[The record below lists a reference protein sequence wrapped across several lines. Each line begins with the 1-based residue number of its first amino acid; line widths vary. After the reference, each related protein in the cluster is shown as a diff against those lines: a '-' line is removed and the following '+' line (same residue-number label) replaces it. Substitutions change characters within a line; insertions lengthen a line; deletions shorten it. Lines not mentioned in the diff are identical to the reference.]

1 MKLNSRYKDT
11 LLLIGDANSDRSG
24 LYSVFESSYY
34 LLEAENAAQGA
45 LLLAQNAP
53 YIAVVLA
60 DIPLDNGDE
69 LRSLVEAARSDE
81 EHQIPVIAV
90 INPGSTGENEEY
102 AFVLGA
108 ADVVL
113 KPYTKLA
120 VQHRVQVLVDLHQ
133 HQWHL
138 EQLVENQSNT
148 IRAANQTVLD
158 TLSSVI
164 EYRSTES
171 GNHVLRIRGFTKIL
185 LQELAGSYPEYQLDE
200 TTIDIITSAAALHD
214 IGKVSVPDHILNK
227 PGKLTEEE
235 YRIMKE
241 HTTIGSEMVEG
252 FKGLGDTTYLRYIYN
267 IARYHHERWDGG
279 GYPEGLVGDQIPIC
293 AQVVGLTDAFD
304 ALTTQRVYKSACS
317 YDTAVNMILNGECGA
332 FSPKV
337 LECFKRTRQQ
347 MVELANKY
355 ADGHSPKSDDIRMPL
370 PGPVQKTFALDA
382 MQLSQMKYHTLL
394 HHMNDTVIEMD
405 LDNRIYHV
413 VYNPNPDFVALLE
426 NTTFEQLSER
436 IIGRCVHPEDAQEVA
451 AQYATGMTQLFRQGF
466 RKHSFGCRMF
476 SPAHDAYRPY
486 EITFQRLNTGNPD
499 QRMVMVIFH
508 ALGGGKEVTAP
519 TPVKPLSLLASP
531 MMYDLNNAA
540 LCCLSDEA
548 MTVREGT
555 SSLTPLTGYA
565 IDDIWHE
572 FGNSFMEMVLPEDR
586 AAVAAVMLR
595 QDIRRGRTECEFR
608 IRHKRGD
615 PIWVQCR
622 CRAQVAADG
631 VEYRYLTL
639 TDVTRLK
646 EQQIFLE
653 QTLHRNQIAYEQTT
667 NAVFEWDL
675 ITDTFTC
682 SDKIRQRLGYNVEG
696 LKFSE
701 TLAGANTFHPDDLP
715 LLQSKLRELRTDKTS
730 GVVDVR
736 IANSEG
742 RYCWNRVRATAVT
755 GESGQVERL
764 VGIVYDIDDLK
775 SDALDMKKQAQRD
788 GLTKLLNKSS
798 TQRAIV
804 EYLRDRDDRSLAAM
818 LLLDLDNFKTVN
830 DSLGHMYGDAVLTQV
845 GTTLRNMFRSHD
857 VVGRIGGDEFMIL
870 LKDLPNLDVIRD
882 RCKLL
887 VETLQNQ
894 LHQLM
899 PNLSVSVSVGAA
911 VAPRDGIA
919 FADLYRHSD
928 EALYTAKRRGKNQY
942 KIYSRNDQ
950 YDAMADPGSR
960 TTDIDS
966 DNHPIMNDDA
976 LMRFAFRS
984 LYESRDVDATIGE
997 LLAIIGL
1004 RFNVSRVYIFEN
1016 NEDNT
1021 HCSNTFE
1028 WCNREITPEKD
1039 NLQNLSYETDIP
1051 NWQAVYDKNG
1061 VFYCTDTAE
1070 LDPVFRSVLEPQG
1083 IKSMLH
1089 CAIMDRGVFRGFV
1102 GFDECTANCFWT
1114 PGQVSALQF
1123 LAEMLAV
1130 FLVKQRT
1137 LDRLY
1142 RQTEQ

>member
-1 MKLNSRYKDT
+1 MTSRYKDT
-11 LLLIGDANSDRSG
+11 LLLIGDGTSDRSE
-24 LYSVFESSYY
+24 LHSIFESTYY
-34 LLEAENAAQGA
+34 LLEAENTAQGV
-45 LLLAQNAP
+45 LLLEQNAR
-53 YIAVVLA
+53 YIAAVLA
-60 DIPLDNGDE
+60 DIPLDNGDD
-69 LRSLVEAARSDE
+69 LRALVEAAHTGQE
-81 EHQIPVIAV
+81 NEIPVLAV
-90 INPGSTGENEEY
+90 ITPSGTGENEEY

-120 VQHRVQVLVDLHQ
+120 VQRRVQVLVDLYQ

-138 EQLVENQSNT
+138 EKLVENQSNT
-148 IRAANQTVLD
+148 IRSANQTVLD
-158 TLSSVI
+158 TLSSII

-185 LQELAGSYPEYQLDE
+185 LEALSHSFPEYQLDA

-214 IGKVSVPDHILNK
+214 IGKVSIPDHILNK

-235 YRIMKE
+235 YRVMKE

-252 FKGLGDTTYLRYIYN
+252 LKGLGDTTYLRYIYN
-267 IARYHHERWDGG
+267 IARYHHERWDGT
-279 GYPEGLVGDQIPIC
+279 GYPEGLAGDDIPIC

-304 ALTTQRVYKSACS
+304 ALTTQRVYKPAYP
-317 YDTAVNMILNGECGA
+317 YDAAVNMILNGECGV
-332 FSPKV
+332 FSPKL

-347 MVELANKY
+347 MVDLANKY
-355 ADGHSPKSDDIRMPL
+355 ADGHSPKSDDIRLPL

-382 MQLSQMKYHTLL
+382 LQLSQLKYHTLL

-436 IIGRCVHPEDAQEVA
+436 IIGECVHPEDAQEVA
-451 AQYATGMTQLFRQGF
+451 AQYATGMTQLFRQGSRKYSF
-466 RKHSFGCRMF
+466 RCRLF
-476 SPAHDAYRPY
+476 SPPHQEYRFY
-486 EITFQRLNTGNPD
+486 EITFQRLNTGNPE
-499 QRMVMVIFH
+499 QRMVLVIFH
-508 ALGGGKEVTAP
+508 GLDGSKGS
-519 TPVKPLSLLASP
+519 PVPEKPLSLLESP
-531 MMYDLNNAA
+531 ILYDLNNAV

-548 MTVREGT
+548 MTLREGI

-565 IDDIWHE
+565 IDDIWYE

-586 AAVAAVMLR
+586 EHVASVVHH
-595 QDIRRGRTECEFR
+595 QDIRSGRVESEFR
-608 IRHKRGD
+608 LRHKNGS
-615 PIWVQCR
+615 PIWVQCKS
-622 CRAQVAADG
+622 RARVASDG
-631 VEYRYLTL
+631 VEYRYHTL

-646 EQQIFLE
+646 QQQASLE
-653 QTLHRNQIAYEQTT
+653 QALQRNHVVLDQTT
-667 NAVFEWDL
+667 SALFEWDL
-675 ITDTFTC
+675 ATDRFSC
-682 SDKIRQRLGYNVEG
+682 SDKIRQRFGFEVNGANFSEVVEG
-696 LKFSE
+696 
-701 TLAGANTFHPDDLP
+701 ANNFHPDDLP
-715 LLQSKLRELRTDKTS
+715 LLRAKIRALREGKTTD
-730 GVVDVR
+730 VVDVR
-736 IANSEG
+736 IANNEG
-742 RYCWNRVRATAVT
+742 RYSWSRIRASAVT
-755 GESGQVERL
+755 GDDGRVERL
-764 VGIVYDIDDLK
+764 VGIVHDIDDLK

-788 GLTKLLNKSS
+788 ELTRLLNKNS

-804 EYLRDRDDRSLAAM
+804 EYLADRDDRAMAAM

-845 GTTLRNMFRSHD
+845 GATLRNMFRSQD

-870 LKDLPNLDVIRD
+870 LKGLPNMEVIQD

-887 VETLQNQ
+887 VDTLHNQ

-899 PNLSVSVSVGAA
+899 PNLPVSVSVGAA

-942 KIYSRNDQ
+942 KIYSPQDQ
-950 YDAMADPGSR
+950 YNSMADPASHS
-960 TTDIDS
+960 TDIDS
-966 DNHPIMNDDA
+966 DIQPTMNDDA

-984 LYESRDVDATIGE
+984 LYESRDVEATINE
-997 LLAIIGL
+997 LLAVIGM

-1016 NEDNT
+1016 NEENT

-1028 WCNREITPEKD
+1028 WCNRDIPPEKD
-1039 NLQNLSYETDIP
+1039 HLQNLSYETDIP

-1061 VFYCTDTAE
+1061 MLYCTDIAE
-1070 LDPVFRSVLEPQG
+1070 LDPIIREVVEPQG
-1083 IKSMLH
+1083 IRSMLH
-1089 CAIMDRGVFRGFV
+1089 CAIMDRGVYRGFV

-1114 PGQVSALQF
+1114 AGQVAALQF

-1130 FLVKQRT
+1130 FLIKQRA
-1137 LDRLY
+1137 LDRLR
-1142 RQTEQ
+1142 RQTDR